1 MPAEH
6 ELSYRYRGWRVV
18 AGCFLMAMF
27 GWGLGFYGHAV
38 YLAELT
44 RLHGWPAGAISTAS
58 TLYYLVS
65 AVLVVFV
72 SDAIRRFGPQPVVLT
87 GIAAFVISATAIGCA
102 TSMAHVFAAYL
113 VMSIGWATLTLA
125 AITNILG
132 LWFQEKRGLAISL
145 ALNGAS
151 TGGIVGA
158 PLLIWLTGLY
168 GFRTAMVIAAA
179 ATIVVLLP
187 VAMLW
192 MERPRV
198 AAAGVGTEAAPET
211 AASLLKRRDLLV
223 SPHFWTVAAPFCLG
237 LLAQVGFIVHQI
249 AFLEPTL
256 GRNGAGLAVAVTT
269 IMAVVGRVGLGFIID
284 RLDQRQLT
292 AISLVTQAVALLVM
306 TLTAS
311 PWLLYVCCAIFGFS
325 VGNLI
330 TLPALIIQREYDA
343 ASFGM
348 LTALVVAVVQ
358 VAYSFGPGL
367 LGILRDLSGS
377 YAVPFAVCMVLEIAG
392 AIVVMLPALLN
403 KGLREE
409 RS

>member
-18 AGCFLMAMF
+18 AGCFLMATF
-27 GWGLGFYGHAV
+27 GWGLGFYGHSV

-65 AVLVVFV
+65 ALLVVFV
-72 SDAIRRFGPQPVVLT
+72 SDAIRRFGPQPMVLV
-87 GIAAFVISATAIGCA
+87 GIASFAISATAIGCA
-102 TSMAHVFAAYL
+102 TSKAHIFAAYL

-132 LWFQEKRGLAISL
+132 LWFQEKRGLAISF

-151 TGGIVGA
+151 MGGIIGT
-158 PLLIWLTGLY
+158 PLLIWLTNLY
-168 GFRTAMVIAAA
+168 GFRTAMAIAAA

-187 VAMLW
+187 VAMVW
-192 MERPRV
+192 MERPPAKAV
-198 AAAGVGTEAAPET
+198 ASADPEAHPET
-211 AASLLKRRDLLV
+211 AASLLKRRDLLA

-249 AFLEPTL
+249 AFLEPAL
-256 GRNGAGLAVAVTT
+256 GRHGAGLAVAVTT
-269 IMAVVGRVGLGFIID
+269 IMAVVGRVGLGLIID

-306 TLTAS
+306 TLAAS
-311 PWLLYVCCAIFGFS
+311 PWLLYVCCATFGFS

-330 TLPALIIQREYDA
+330 TLPALIIQREYDS

-358 VAYSFGPGL
+358 IAYSFGPGL
-367 LGILRDLSGS
+367 LGILRDLTGS
-377 YAVPFAVCMVLEIAG
+377 YAVPLYVCMALELAG
-392 AIVVMLPALLN
+392 AVVVMLR
-403 KGLREE
+403 LR
-409 RS
+409 R

>member
-18 AGCFLMAMF
+18 AGCFLMATF
-27 GWGLGFYGHAV
+27 GWGLGFYGHSV

-65 AVLVVFV
+65 ALLVVFV

-87 GIAAFVISATAIGCA
+87 GIASFVISATAIGCA
-102 TSMAHVFAAYL
+102 TSKAHIFAAYL

-151 TGGIVGA
+151 TGGIIVA
-158 PLLIWLTGLY
+158 PLLIWLSNLY

-187 VAMLW
+187 VALVW
-192 MERPRV
+192 MDRPRT
-198 AAAGVGTEAAPET
+198 AAADSAADVGIGGAV
-211 AASLLKRRDLLV
+211 SLLKRRDLLA

-249 AFLEPTL
+249 AFLEPAL
-256 GRNGAGLAVAVTT
+256 GRHGAGFAVAVTT

-292 AISLVTQAVALLVM
+292 AISLVTQAVALFVM

-348 LTALVVAVVQ
+348 LTALVVAIVQ

-377 YAVPFAVCMVLEIAG
+377 YAVPLYICMALELAG
-392 AIVVMLPALLN
+392 AIVVMLH
-403 KGLREE
+403 LR
-409 RS
+409 R

>member
-6 ELSYRYRGWRVV
+6 ELSYRYRGWRVA
-18 AGCFLMAMF
+18 AGCFLMATF
-27 GWGLGFYGHAV
+27 GWGLGFYGHSV

-65 AVLVVFV
+65 ALLVVFV
-72 SDAIRRFGPQPVVLT
+72 SDAIHRFGPQPVVLT
-87 GIAAFVISATAIGCA
+87 GIVSFVISATAIGCA
-102 TSMAHVFAAYL
+102 TSKAHIFAAYL

-125 AITNILG
+125 AITNILS
-132 LWFQEKRGLAISL
+132 LWFEEKRGLAISL

-151 TGGIVGA
+151 TGGIIIT
-158 PLLIWLTGLY
+158 PLLIWLSNLY

-187 VAMLW
+187 VALVW
-192 MERPRV
+192 MERPPAK
-198 AAAGVGTEAAPET
+198 AASANPDANPET
-211 AASLLKRRDLLV
+211 AAALLKRRDLLV

-256 GRNGAGLAVAVTT
+256 GRHGAGFAVAVTT
-269 IMAVVGRVGLGFIID
+269 IMAVVGRVGLGFVID

-330 TLPALIIQREYDA
+330 TLPALIIQREYDS

-348 LTALVVAVVQ
+348 LTALVVAIVQ
-358 VAYSFGPGL
+358 ISYSFGPGL

-377 YAVPFAVCMVLEIAG
+377 YALPLYVCMALELAG
-392 AIVVMLPALLN
+392 AIVVMLH
-403 KGLREE
+403 LR
-409 RS
+409 R

>member
-18 AGCFLMAMF
+18 AGCFLMATF
-27 GWGLGFYGHAV
+27 GWGLGFYGHSV

-44 RLHGWPAGAISTAS
+44 RLHGWPAGPISTAS

-65 AVLVVFV
+65 ALLVIFV
-72 SDAIRRFGPQPVVLT
+72 SDAIHRFGPQPVVLT
-87 GIAAFVISATAIGCA
+87 GIASFAISATAIGCA
-102 TSMAHVFAAYL
+102 TSKAHIFAAYL

-125 AITNILG
+125 AITNILS
-132 LWFQEKRGLAISL
+132 LWFEEKRGLAISL

-151 TGGIVGA
+151 MGGIVGT
-158 PLLIWLTGLY
+158 PLLIWLTNLY

-187 VAMLW
+187 VAMIW
-192 MERPRV
+192 VERQPTKPANADLDTH
-198 AAAGVGTEAAPET
+198 AAAA
-211 AASLLKRRDLLV
+211 LLKRRDLLA

-249 AFLEPTL
+249 AFLESAL
-256 GRNGAGLAVAVTT
+256 GRHGAGLAVAVTT
-269 IMAVVGRVGLGFIID
+269 IMAVVGRVGLGFFID

-311 PWLLYVCCAIFGFS
+311 PWLLYACCAVFGFS

-330 TLPALIIQREYDA
+330 TLPALIIQREYDSP
-343 ASFGM
+343 SFGM
-348 LTALVVAVVQ
+348 LTALVVAIVQ
-358 VAYSFGPGL
+358 IAYSFGPGL
-367 LGILRDLSGS
+367 LGVLRDLSGS
-377 YAVPFAVCMVLEIAG
+377 YAVPLYVCIALELAG
-392 AIVVMLPALLN
+392 AIVVMLR
-403 KGLREE
+403 LR
-409 RS
+409 R

>member
-1 MPAEH
+1 MLAEH

-27 GWGLGFYGHAV
+27 GWGLGFYGHSV

-65 AVLVVFV
+65 ALLVVFV
-72 SDAIRRFGPQPVVLT
+72 SDAIRRFGPQPVVLI
-87 GIAAFVISATAIGCA
+87 GIASFAISATAIGCA
-102 TSMAHVFAAYL
+102 TSKAHIFAAYL

-125 AITNILG
+125 AITNILS
-132 LWFQEKRGLAISL
+132 LWFNEKRGLAISL

-151 TGGIVGA
+151 MGGIIGT
-158 PLLIWLTGLY
+158 PLLIWLTNLY

-187 VAMLW
+187 VAMVW
-192 MERPRV
+192 MERPPAKPASADSEAHP
-198 AAAGVGTEAAPET
+198 AAA
-211 AASLLKRRDLLV
+211 LLKRRDLLV

-249 AFLEPTL
+249 AFLEPAL
-256 GRNGAGLAVAVTT
+256 GRHGAGLAVAVTT

-311 PWLLYVCCAIFGFS
+311 PWLLYLCCAIFGFS

-348 LTALVVAVVQ
+348 LTALVVAIVQ
-358 VAYSFGPGL
+358 IAYSFGPGL

-377 YAVPFAVCMVLEIAG
+377 YAVPLYVCMALELAG
-392 AIVVMLPALLN
+392 AVVVLL
-403 KGLREE
+403 RM
-409 RS
+409 RR

>member
-27 GWGLGFYGHAV
+27 GWGLGFYGHSV

-65 AVLVVFV
+65 ALLVVFV
-72 SDAIRRFGPQPVVLT
+72 SDAIRRFGPRPVVLT
-87 GIAAFVISATAIGCA
+87 GIASLVISATAIGCA
-102 TSMAHVFAAYL
+102 TSKAHIFAAYL
-113 VMSIGWATLTLA
+113 VMSVGWATLTLA
-125 AITNILG
+125 AITNILD
-132 LWFQEKRGLAISL
+132 LWFQEKRGLAISI

-158 PLLIWLTGLY
+158 PLLIWLSGLY

-187 VAMLW
+187 VALVW
-192 MERPRV
+192 MERPRG
-198 AAAGVGTEAAPET
+198 AAAGADAPAET

-249 AFLEPTL
+249 ALLEPSL
-256 GRNGAGLAVAVTT
+256 GRHGAGFAVAITT
-269 IMAVVGRVGLGFIID
+269 IMAVVGRVGMGFVID

-292 AISLVTQAVALLVM
+292 AISLLTQAVALLVM
-306 TLTAS
+306 TFTAS
-311 PWLLYVCCAIFGFS
+311 PWLLYICCAIFGFS

-348 LTALVVAVVQ
+348 LTALVVAIVQ
-358 VAYSFGPGL
+358 IAYSFGPGL

-377 YAVPFAVCMVLEIAG
+377 YTLPLYVCMVLEIAG
-392 AIVVMLPALLN
+392 AIVVMLPAMQI
-403 KGLREE
+403 KALREG
-409 RS
+409 RP

>member
-87 GIAAFVISATAIGCA
+87 GIASFVISATAIGCA
-102 TSMAHVFAAYL
+102 TSKAHIFAAYL

-125 AITNILG
+125 AITNILS
-132 LWFQEKRGLAISL
+132 LWFEEKRGLAISL

-151 TGGIVGA
+151 MGGIIGT
-158 PLLIWLTGLY
+158 PLLIWLTNLY
-168 GFRTAMVIAAA
+168 GFRMAMVIAAA

-198 AAAGVGTEAAPET
+198 AAAGSGTEAAPET
-211 AASLLKRRDLLV
+211 AAALLKRRDLLV
-223 SPHFWTVAAPFCLG
+223 SSHFWTVAAPFCLG

-256 GRNGAGLAVAVTT
+256 GRHGAGLAVAVTT

-348 LTALVVAVVQ
+348 LAALVVAVVQ

-377 YAVPFAVCMVLEIAG
+377 YALPLAVCMVLEIAG
-392 AIVVMLPALLN
+392 AIVVMLPALQI
-403 KGLREE
+403 KALRGE

>member
-1 MPAEH
+1 MLAEH

-27 GWGLGFYGHAV
+27 GWGLGFYGHSV

-65 AVLVVFV
+65 ALLVVFV

-87 GIAAFVISATAIGCA
+87 GIASLVISATGIGCA
-102 TSMAHVFAAYL
+102 TSKAQIFAAYL

-151 TGGIVGA
+151 TGGIIGA
-158 PLLIWLTGLY
+158 PLLIWLTSLY

-187 VAMLW
+187 VALVW
-192 MERPRV
+192 MERPRGAV
-198 AAAGVGTEAAPET
+198 AADPSEPDAATPAT
-211 AASLLKRRDLLV
+211 LLKRRDLLV

-249 AFLEPTL
+249 AFLEPSL
-256 GRNGAGLAVAVTT
+256 GRHGAGLAVAITT
-269 IMAVVGRVGLGFIID
+269 IMAVVGRVGLGFVID

-292 AISLVTQAVALLVM
+292 AISLLTQAVALLVM
-306 TLTAS
+306 TLTTS
-311 PWLLYVCCAIFGFS
+311 PTLLYICCAIFGFS

-330 TLPALIIQREYDA
+330 TFPALIVQREYDA

-348 LTALVVAVVQ
+348 LTALVVAIVQ
-358 VAYSFGPGL
+358 IAYSFGPGL
-367 LGILRDLSGS
+367 LGILRDLSGN
-377 YAVPFAVCMVLEIAG
+377 YTVPLYVCMLLEIAG
-392 AIVVMLPALLN
+392 AIVVMLPAMQN
-403 KGLREE
+403 KALREE

>member
-1 MPAEH
+1 MTGTFSMPAEH
-6 ELSYRYRGWRVV
+6 EVSYRYRGWRVV

-44 RLHGWPAGAISTAS
+44 RLHGWPAAAISTAS

-102 TSMAHVFAAYL
+102 TSTAHVFAAYL

-125 AITNILG
+125 AITNILS
-132 LWFQEKRGLAISL
+132 LWFEDKRGLAISL

-151 TGGIVGA
+151 MGGIIVA
-158 PLLIWLTGLY
+158 PLLIWLSNLY
-168 GFRTAMVIAAA
+168 GFRAAMVIAAA

-187 VAMLW
+187 VAMIL
-192 MERPRV
+192 MERQPTKP
-198 AAAGVGTEAAPET
+198 ASSDLGTHTAGA
-211 AASLLKRRDLLV
+211 LLKRRDLLA

-256 GRNGAGLAVAVTT
+256 GRHGAGLAVAVTT
-269 IMAVVGRVGLGFIID
+269 VMAVIGRVGLGFVID

-292 AISLVTQAVALLVM
+292 AVSLVTQAVALLVM

-330 TLPALIIQREYDA
+330 TLPALIIQREYDS

-348 LTALVVAVVQ
+348 LTALVVAIVQ

-367 LGILRDLSGS
+367 LGILRDLSGG
-377 YAVPFAVCMVLEIAG
+377 YAVPLYVCMALELAG
-392 AIVVMLPALLN
+392 AIIVMLRVP
-403 KGLREE
+403 R
-409 RS
+409 

>member
-27 GWGLGFYGHAV
+27 GWGLGFYGHSV

-65 AVLVVFV
+65 ALLVIFV
-72 SDAIRRFGPQPVVLT
+72 SDAIRRFGPRPVVLT
-87 GIAAFVISATAIGCA
+87 GIASLVISATAIGCA
-102 TSMAHVFAAYL
+102 TSKTHIFGAYL

-132 LWFQEKRGLAISL
+132 LWFQEKRGLAISV

-151 TGGIVGA
+151 TGGIIGA
-158 PLLIWLTGLY
+158 PLLIWLTSLY

-187 VAMLW
+187 VALVW
-192 MERPRV
+192 MERPRGM
-198 AAAGVGTEAAPET
+198 AAGDSDPDTTTPAT
-211 AASLLKRRDLLV
+211 LLKRRDLLV
-223 SPHFWTVAAPFCLG
+223 SPHFWTVAGPFCLG

-249 AFLEPTL
+249 AFLEPSL
-256 GRNGAGLAVAVTT
+256 GRHGAGLAVAITT
-269 IMAVVGRVGLGFIID
+269 IMAVVGRVGMGFVID

-306 TLTAS
+306 TFTAS
-311 PWLLYVCCAIFGFS
+311 PWLLYICCAIFGFS

-348 LTALVVAVVQ
+348 LTALVVAIVQ
-358 VAYSFGPGL
+358 IAYSFGPGL

-377 YAVPFAVCMVLEIAG
+377 YAVPLYVCMVLEIAG
-392 AIVVMLPALLN
+392 AIVVMLPAMQT
-403 KGLREE
+403 KALREG
-409 RS
+409 RP